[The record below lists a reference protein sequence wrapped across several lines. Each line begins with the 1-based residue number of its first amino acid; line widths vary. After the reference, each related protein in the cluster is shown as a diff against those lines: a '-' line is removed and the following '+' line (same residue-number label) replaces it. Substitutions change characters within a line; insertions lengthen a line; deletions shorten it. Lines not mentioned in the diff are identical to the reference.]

1 MLFDAR
7 TDEIVQNVRE
17 LSRLDPEYGFV
28 FFRARLVWFSSMA
41 HAFHVSAGAVCF
53 SVEQLRRR
61 YVWRRRQMSRHIQ
74 R

>member
-28 FFRARLVWFSSMA
+28 FF
-41 HAFHVSAGAVCF
+41 
-53 SVEQLRRR
+53 
-61 YVWRRRQMSRHIQ
+61 
-74 R
+74 